1 MNYQINTFLKK
12 IGIFNQLKLF
22 KDKYFENP
30 VHKNYRERLL
40 GFYSQFIKE
49 GDLCFD
55 IGASYGN
62 RTDTFLRLGAKV
74 LSVEPQ
80 KNEYNFLK
88 KKFGDKIILIRN
100 AVGSVCET
108 KKMFLNEHSALSSL
122 SEEWISKV
130 KYSNRFKNLN
140 WNKSID
146 VEVITL
152 DYLIEAYGVPDFC
165 KIDVEGYELEVIKG
179 LSKPLKILSFEFT
192 IPELTD
198 RTIECIN
205 HLGSLDKII
214 CNYSKGESLELGL
227 KEWLD
232 SKNFLELLKTFPS
245 KDIIDGDIYVKFIN
259 N

>member
-1 MNYQINTFLKK
+1 MNYHINTFLKK

-40 GFYSQFIKE
+40 GFYSQFINK
-49 GDLCFD
+49 GDFCFD

-62 RTDTFLRLGAKV
+62 RTDTFLKLGAKV
-74 LSVEPQ
+74 LAIEPQ
-80 KNEYNFLK
+80 KNEHNFLK
-88 KKFGDKIILIRN
+88 RKFGDKIILIRK

-130 KYSNRFKNLN
+130 KDSNRFKNLN
-140 WNKSID
+140 WDKSID

-152 DYLIEAYGVPDFC
+152 DYLIDIYGRPDFC

-179 LSKPLKILSFEFT
+179 LSKPIKLLSFEFT
-192 IPELTD
+192 IPEFTD
-198 RTIECIN
+198 RAIECIN
-205 HLGSLDKII
+205 HLSSLGKII

-227 KEWLD
+227 EEWVD
-232 SKNFLELLKTFPS
+232 SKNFLELLKIFPS
-245 KDIIDGDIYVKFIN
+245 KDIIDGDIYVRFIN